1 MWRLMA
7 YVVGL
12 PVRSINGPA
21 PFARGEAGV
30 ASLDIHQDT
39 FSTNP
44 LDIVEQ
50 LVERNDWAFSRRN
63 DEEIAFQVPGTW
75 CDYSLFFAWNG
86 EVGAMHFSCAFDMR
100 VPKERR
106 PFVNELL
113 AMVNE
118 KMWLGHFSIWSDEG
132 LPMYRHAMPMRGT
145 QGPAA
150 EQIEDLVDIA
160 ILECE
165 RFYPSFQYVIWGGTT
180 AAEAIAAAMVETLG
194 EA

>member
-75 CDYSLFFAWNG
+75 CDYSLFFAWND

-118 KMWLGHFSIWSDEG
+118 KMWLGHFSVWADEG

-180 AAEAIAAAMVETLG
+180 AAEAIAAARVETLG

>member
-1 MWRLMA
+1 M
-7 YVVGL
+7 
-12 PVRSINGPA
+12 
-21 PFARGEAGV
+21 
-30 ASLDIHQDT
+30 ASLGIHQDA
-39 FSTNP
+39 FAANP

-50 LVERNDWAFSRRN
+50 LVERNDWAFSRHN

-86 EVGAMHFSCAFDMR
+86 EVGAIHFSCAFDMR
-100 VPKERR
+100 VPQERR

-118 KMWLGHFSIWSDEG
+118 KMWLGHFSVWSDEG

-145 QGPAA
+145 QGPAV

-165 RFYPSFQYVIWGGTT
+165 RFYPSFQYVIWGGNT
-180 AAEAIAAAMVETLG
+180 ASEAIAATMVETLG